1 MSSYLKAYSTSVS
14 NPSYTPGATFSNIP
28 VPSFLSAVTPGPG
41 ATWLYTTG
49 AILLALLILEQS
61 VYRNKKKHLPGAKWT
76 IPLIGKFFDS
86 MNPTMENY
94 MKGWNAGALSAISV
108 FNM

>member
-1 MSSYLKAYSTSVS
+1 MSSYLKAYSTKAS
-14 NPSYTPGATFSNIP
+14 NPSHTPIANIP
-28 VPSFLSAVTPGPG
+28 VPSFLNAVTSSPS

-49 AILLALLILEQS
+49 ALLLSLLILEQS
-61 VYRNKKKHLPGAKWT
+61 VYRSKKKHLPGDKWT
-76 IPLIGKFFDS
+76 IPLVGKLFNS

-94 MKGWNAGALSAISV
+94 MKGWNSGALSALSV